1 MFSSTAEYALRIMVI
16 LTKLQGEWIT
26 GEQISQH
33 TKVPT
38 DYAVKILHTL
48 GRARMVEGL
57 RGRGGGFRIAC
68 DPARTTLLDVVN
80 VVDPVEHIT
89 SCPLGYTEH
98 TTLCPM
104 HTQIE
109 EVIKYT
115 ERSFSRT
122 TLRDVVDSA
131 HGHVLCTDQS
141 APVGLTVHGSATTGR
156 SNGRPQNDTLA
167 TPRTRRSAPRPSA
180 GPRRRSGSKTR

>member
-16 LTKLQGEWIT
+16 LTKLQGYWVT
-26 GEQISQH
+26 GEQISQQ
-33 TKVPT
+33 TKVPS

-57 RGRGGGFRIAC
+57 RGRGGGFRLAC

-80 VVDPVEHIT
+80 VVDPIEHIST
-89 SCPLGYTEH
+89 CPLGYSEH

-104 HTQIE
+104 HTRIE
-109 EVIKYT
+109 EVISFT
-115 ERSFSRT
+115 ERTFSQT

-131 HGHVLCTDQS
+131 HGRVLCSDVPFPTT
-141 APVGLTVHGSATTGR
+141 LTV
-156 SNGRPQNDTLA
+156 NGASLT
-167 TPRTRRSAPRPSA
+167 SPSA
-180 GPRRRSGSKTR
+180 GPTPGAPPRRRAAPAARSSPSRKRARR